1 MVTQTSVLK
10 LKCANSLSRHCNCH
24 VKHWLPL
31 PHCRFWTTFPLWSWC
46 YYFCRGWNNSQCR
59 CSPPSCHY
67 TTSLSASNCQIT
79 YRKQGIRWGQW
90 DSVSQSPKI
99 VENKKLH
106 QTAWGWSKCTEQN
119 GQHIIVCWKVF
130 IHIWSFHRAR
140 GILPWYLH
148 NWLFH

>member
-1 MVTQTSVLK
+1 MVTQTSGLK

-46 YYFCRGWNNSQCR
+46 YYFCRGWNNSQCW

-67 TTSLSASNCQIT
+67 ITSLSASDCQIT
-79 YRKQGIRWGQW
+79 DRTRNKMGSVRSCFSKLQNCGKQ
-90 DSVSQSPKI
+90 
-99 VENKKLH
+99 KLH
-106 QTAWGWSKCTEQN
+106 QTAWGWSKCTKQN
-119 GQHIIVCWKVF
+119 GQHIIVCWKVI

-140 GILPWYLH
+140 GILP
-148 NWLFH
+148 